1 MSLAPG
7 TTPPVD
13 TLGHKHHDLR
23 MHQPPPAAVLSPD
36 WLPTSPRLYNQD
48 LAPTKA
54 AGRRWTGYSFFTLWA
69 NDVHSLGNY
78 GFALGLFALGLG
90 GWQILLALAVGA
102 ALLFLL
108 LTLSGIRLFA
118 VRGEGVALR

>member
-78 GFALGLFALGLG
+78 GFALA
-90 GWQILLALAVGA
+90 
-102 ALLFLL
+102 
-108 LTLSGIRLFA
+108 SGFH
-118 VRGEGVALR
+118 RGRIF

>member
-48 LAPTKA
+48 LAPHQG
-54 AGRRWTGYSFFTLWA
+54 GRTAVDRLQLF
-69 NDVHSLGNY
+69 H
-78 GFALGLFALGLG
+78 ALG
-90 GWQILLALAVGA
+90 
-102 ALLFLL
+102 
-108 LTLSGIRLFA
+108 
-118 VRGEGVALR
+118 